1 MEYLYL
7 MDKTI
12 YKMSHGILYKM
23 WVVDFYSYV
32 PLFTLSV
39 TKMFLL
45 IKGIKYTQIHAFHA
59 MGICVCTKIGNQN

>member
-1 MEYLYL
+1 
-7 MDKTI
+7 
-12 YKMSHGILYKM
+12 M

-45 IKGIKYTQIHAFHA
+45 IKGIRYTQIHAFHA
-59 MGICVCTKIGNQN
+59 TGIYVCTKIGNQN